1 MVIETSGESVK
12 YMYNGISLS
21 QYCLNNK
28 INITTIKSRIKILK
42 KSNPKLNDNELVT
55 IAIEEYYT
63 KKEKALINY
72 VSDKTNPYDNIEKKE
87 FSSKMM
93 SVLSNL
99 EKEDLSFVI
108 LRFQENYSY
117 EELSDY
123 LGISKEEVI
132 QKEMELL
139 SKLKENDNIKVLS
152 KQKKN

>member
-1 MVIETSGESVK
+1 
-12 YMYNGISLS
+12 
-21 QYCLNNK
+21 
-28 INITTIKSRIKILK
+28 
-42 KSNPKLNDNELVT
+42 
-55 IAIEEYYT
+55 
-63 KKEKALINY
+63 
-72 VSDKTNPYDNIEKKE
+72 
-87 FSSKMM
+87 MM
-93 SVLSNL
+93 SILSNL

>member
-1 MVIETSGESVK
+1 
-12 YMYNGISLS
+12 
-21 QYCLNNK
+21 
-28 INITTIKSRIKILK
+28 
-42 KSNPKLNDNELVT
+42 
-55 IAIEEYYT
+55 
-63 KKEKALINY
+63 
-72 VSDKTNPYDNIEKKE
+72 
-87 FSSKMM
+87 MM
-93 SVLSNL
+93 SELSNL

-132 QKEMELL
+132 QKEMKLL

>member
-1 MVIETSGESVK
+1 
-12 YMYNGISLS
+12 
-21 QYCLNNK
+21 
-28 INITTIKSRIKILK
+28 
-42 KSNPKLNDNELVT
+42 
-55 IAIEEYYT
+55 
-63 KKEKALINY
+63 
-72 VSDKTNPYDNIEKKE
+72 
-87 FSSKMM
+87 MM
-93 SVLSNL
+93 SVLSKL
-99 EKEDLSFVI
+99 GKEDLNFVI